1 MKPDRVGLWV
11 YELCV
16 KLNNK
21 ASYMLDLWLHDAIG
35 NLGEFIP
42 VSKVV
47 RHWGKVVHSFNTA
60 RKADTILVFDSYYM
74 DDAAREGL
82 AAKKIKFIGAVN
94 PQRFPTLTRVVRE
107 GVNLRGMWKG
117 LWNERRKELIVYSY
131 TKDGKQYTALS
142 NAYRRLATKSDTKSV
157 PVCSDYGK
165 MFAACDQFNSQI
177 KNRIWPHRHGGRGCL
192 GESGKFSSFAFGCVL
207 QNTFNAYCD
216 INAVGRDSIDYYS
229 FCESLGSQLYIYANT
244 LDDAPIA

>member
-60 RKADTILVFDSYYM
+60 RKADTIFVFDSYYM

-107 GVNLRGMWKG
+107 GVNLQGMWKG

-157 PVCSDYGK
+157 PLCSDMVRCLPHVINLIARLKIGYGHIG
-165 MFAACDQFNSQI
+165 MVVEGAWAS
-177 KNRIWPHRHGGRGCL
+177 RG
-192 GESGKFSSFAFGCVL
+192 SSVL
-207 QNTFNAYCD
+207 SRSDVC
-216 INAVGRDSIDYYS
+216 
-229 FCESLGSQLYIYANT
+229 CKT
-244 LDDAPIA
+244 LLMLIVTSMQ